1 MGRLDLFTS
10 VKDKIVKTR
19 LMKKRTKQLR
29 EKPYL
34 AEVIN
39 YNLPPEEEIQDI
51 ELREFLAFCQRT
63 ADLQIFCDDLALY
76 LGEI

>member
-10 VKDKIVKTR
+10 VKDTIVK
-19 LMKKRTKQLR
+19 KQLR

-39 YNLPPEEEIQDI
+39 YNLPPKQEIQDI

>member
-1 MGRLDLFTS
+1 MGSLDLFTS
-10 VKDKIVKTR
+10 VKDKIVK
-19 LMKKRTKQLR
+19 KQLR

-39 YNLPPEEEIQDI
+39 YNLPPKQEIQDI